1 MSTIAIIGAGP
12 GVGRAVARR
21 FGREG
26 FAVALISRSQDKVD
40 ALASELTADG
50 VTARGYAADVLDA
63 EALTAALTAAA
74 ADLGPVS
81 VLQYSPLPARHY
93 LRPVTETPA
102 ADILEAVRFSVLG
115 PVAAVEAVLPGMSD
129 AGAGTLVFINGGTS
143 VRPRAEYAGT
153 SIGFAG
159 ESAYVQMLHDALTPA
174 GIRVAQLVI
183 PGAIRGEDPEHGHD
197 AVAERIWGL
206 HTTPGEFREFLSPLD

>member
-1 MSTIAIIGAGP
+1 MPTIAIIGAGP
-12 GVGRAVARR
+12 GVGRAVAQR

-26 FAVALISRSQDKVD
+26 FAVALVSRGQDKVD
-40 ALASELTADG
+40 ALAAELADDG

-63 EALTAALTAAA
+63 DALAAALGSAA

-93 LRPVTETPA
+93 LRSVTETPA

-115 PVAAVEAVLPGMSD
+115 PVAAVNAVLPGMRE
-129 AGAGTLVFINGGTS
+129 AGEGTLVFVNGGTS
-143 VRPRAEYAGT
+143 VRPRTQYAGT

-159 ESAYVQMLHDALTPA
+159 ESAYVQMLHEALEPA
-174 GIRVAQLVI
+174 GIRAVQLVI
-183 PGAIRGEDPEHGHD
+183 PGAIQGDDPERGHD

-206 HTTPGEFREFLSPLD
+206 HTRPGEFREFLSPLD

>member
-40 ALASELTADG
+40 ALAAELTGDG
-50 VTARGYAADVLDA
+50 VTARGYAADALDA
-63 EALTAALTAAA
+63 DALTAALTAAS
-74 ADLGPVS
+74 ADLGLVS

-115 PVAAVEAVLPGMSD
+115 PVAAVNAVLPGMRQ
-129 AGAGTLVFINGGTS
+129 AGAGTLVFVNGGTS
-143 VRPRAEYAGT
+143 VRPRAGYAGT

-159 ESAYVQMLHDALTPA
+159 ESAYVQMLHDALAPD

-183 PGAIRGEDPEHGHD
+183 PGAIQADDPERGLD

>member
-26 FAVALISRSQDKVD
+26 FAAALISRNQDKVD
-40 ALASELTADG
+40 ALAGELTADG
-50 VTARGYAADVLDA
+50 VTVRGYAADVLA
-63 EALTAALTAAA
+63 AAALTSALNTAA

-81 VLQYSPLPARHY
+81 ALQYSPLPARHY

-115 PVAAVEAVLPGMSD
+115 PVTAVEAVLPGMRE
-129 AGAGTLVFINGGTS
+129 AGAGTLVFVNGGTS

-159 ESAYVQMLHDALTPA
+159 ESAYVQMLHEALRPA

-183 PGAIRGEDPEHGHD
+183 PGAIRGDDPERGYD

-206 HTTPGEFREFLSPLD
+206 HTRPGEFREFLSPLD

>member
-12 GVGRAVARR
+12 GVGQAVARR

-26 FAVALISRSQDKVD
+26 FAVALLSRSQDRVD
-40 ALASELTADG
+40 ALAAELTADG

-63 EALTAALTAAA
+63 DALTAALTAAA

-102 ADILEAVRFSVLG
+102 ADILEAIRFSVLG
-115 PVAAVEAVLPGMSD
+115 PVAAVEAVLPGMRA
-129 AGAGTLVFINGGTS
+129 AGAGTVVLINGGTS
-143 VRPRAEYAGT
+143 VRPRADYAGT

-159 ESAYVQMLHDALTPA
+159 ESAYGQMLHDALAPE

-183 PGAIRGEDPEHGHD
+183 PGAIRGDDPERGHD

>member
-26 FAVALISRSQDKVD
+26 FAAALISRNQDKVD
-40 ALASELTADG
+40 ALAGELTADG
-50 VTARGYAADVLDA
+50 VTVRGYAADVLDA
-63 EALTAALTAAA
+63 AALTSALNTAA

-115 PVAAVEAVLPGMSD
+115 PVTAVEAVLPGMRE
-129 AGAGTLVFINGGTS
+129 AGAGTLVFVNGGTS

-159 ESAYVQMLHDALTPA
+159 ESAYVQMLHEALRPA

-183 PGAIRGEDPEHGHD
+183 PGAIRGDDPERGYD

-206 HTTPGEFREFLSPLD
+206 HTRPGEFREFLSPLD

>member
-12 GVGRAVARR
+12 GVGQAVARR

-40 ALASELTADG
+40 ALAAELAGDG

-63 EALTAALTAAA
+63 DALAAALAAAA
-74 ADLGPVS
+74 ADLGRVS

-115 PVAAVEAVLPGMSD
+115 PVAAVNAVLPGMREV
-129 AGAGTLVFINGGTS
+129 GAGTVVLINGGTS
-143 VRPRAEYAGT
+143 VRPRAGYAGT

-159 ESAYVQMLHDALTPA
+159 ESAYGQMLHDALEPE
-174 GIRVAQLVI
+174 GIRVRQLVI
-183 PGAIRGEDPEHGHD
+183 PGAIPADDPERGPD

-206 HTTPGEFREFLSPLD
+206 HTTPGEFREYLSPLD

>member
-40 ALASELTADG
+40 ALAAELAGDG

-63 EALTAALTAAA
+63 DALAAALAAAA

-115 PVAAVEAVLPGMSD
+115 PVAAVNAVLPGMRQ
-129 AGAGTLVFINGGTS
+129 AGTGTLVFVNGGTS
-143 VRPRAEYAGT
+143 VRPRADYAGT

-159 ESAYVQMLHDALTPA
+159 ESAYGQMLHDALEPE

-183 PGAIRGEDPEHGHD
+183 PGAIPADESERGPD

-206 HTTPGEFREFLSPLD
+206 HATPGEFREFLSPLD